1 MNPRG
6 LAGRVAEPA
15 VAVEL
20 LEKFSR
26 FKKNN
31 CHAGVGRPASLTSWE
46 VGITW
51 FWGSWAISYPR
62 LPLLDL
68 QTR

>member
-20 LEKFSR
+20 LEKFSK

-31 CHAGVGRPASLTSWE
+31 CHAGVGRPASLTIWE

-51 FWGSWAISYPR
+51 F
-62 LPLLDL
+62 
-68 QTR
+68 